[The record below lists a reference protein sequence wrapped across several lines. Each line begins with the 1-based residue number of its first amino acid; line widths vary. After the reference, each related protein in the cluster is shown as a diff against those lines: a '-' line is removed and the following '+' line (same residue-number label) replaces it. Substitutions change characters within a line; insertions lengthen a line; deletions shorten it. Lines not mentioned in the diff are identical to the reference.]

1 MYFLI
6 KATLRTLVLP
16 PAGPLILAIAGAW
29 LLRRRPRLGGF
40 LLAFGL
46 ASLWLLSLPIVADA
60 VTRLAERCP
69 PLDLSKPTGA
79 QAIVILAGG
88 GQRMFAPE
96 FQGPEADYQLL
107 ERLSYGAY
115 VARTTG
121 VPVLVSGTPN
131 ETTAMR
137 VTLARDFGVS
147 TRWIEG
153 ESRDT
158 YENARFSA
166 VLLRT
171 TGIKRIILITSSTH
185 LYRAA
190 QEYREAGFDVVPA
203 PAGVWAPRED
213 RVFRWLPQP
222 DPLLR
227 SHLALYELIGEPM
240 RRLQAAL
247 GVRER
252 FDRKAAGG
260 TVN

>member
-1 MYFLI
+1 
-6 KATLRTLVLP
+6 
-16 PAGPLILAIAGAW
+16 
-29 LLRRRPRLGGF
+29 
-40 LLAFGL
+40 
-46 ASLWLLSLPIVADA
+46 
-60 VTRLAERCP
+60 
-69 PLDLSKPTGA
+69 
-79 QAIVILAGG
+79 
-88 GQRMFAPE
+88 
-96 FQGPEADYQLL
+96 
-107 ERLSYGAY
+107 

-121 VPVLVSGTPN
+121 LPVLVSGTPN

-153 ESRDT
+153 ESRDH
-158 YENARFSA
+158 
-166 VLLRT
+166 LRERAILGGPFT
-171 TGIKRIILITSSTH
+171 DHGDQAHHLITSSTH

-190 QEYREAGFDVVPA
+190 QEYRDGRLRRRSCAGRCHGRRA
-203 PAGVWAPRED
+203 KD

-222 DPLLR
+222 DPAAALPF
-227 SHLALYELIGEPM
+227 ALYELIGEPM

>member
-1 MYFLI
+1 M
-6 KATLRTLVLP
+6 
-16 PAGPLILAIAGAW
+16 
-29 LLRRRPRLGGF
+29 
-40 LLAFGL
+40 
-46 ASLWLLSLPIVADA
+46 
-60 VTRLAERCP
+60 
-69 PLDLSKPTGA
+69 
-79 QAIVILAGG
+79 
-88 GQRMFAPE
+88 
-96 FQGPEADYQLL
+96 
-107 ERLSYGAY
+107 SYGAY

-121 VPVLVSGTPN
+121 LPVLVSGTPN